1 MGAGRAAER
10 GSSSGSAKRTDLLSA
25 AYAWQEPQV
34 VEEPDFDPSI
44 DAPFLEGLI
53 CVPCGLCGVSCVWS
67 SVVGCVQSG

>member
-1 MGAGRAAER
+1 MGTGRAAER
-10 GSSSGSAKRTDLLSA
+10 GSRSSSGSVAERTDLLSA

-53 CVPCGLCGVSCVWS
+53 CVPCVWA